1 MFSDYYFFCRRRS
14 KNIWSKAKHDTIL
27 LISYWH
33 MFWYALYS
41 HHTLNVMIH
50 SCILWLVGSSKLAMN
65 GAAEWNR
72 KRVRKYWISSSNGK
86 LHRKIWFDKIWWDWA
101 IDLSRK
107 AIAAW
112 EIHQHMAAR
121 HFIEFIV
128 LFYVWQW
135 SAAYKLSDL
144 CGSELIWT
152 GCRNALSL
160 MSPNLLGN
168 NLLICRQNR
177 TSLYGHFIRF
187 AFCVRS
193 IELASCAVCMR
204 WPLTT
209 RSRTMSRM
217 P

>member
-101 IDLSRK
+101 TDLSRFIHDGK
-107 AIAAW
+107 RLLPEKFTNIWPHAI
-112 EIHQHMAAR
+112 
-121 HFIEFIV
+121 
-128 LFYVWQW
+128 
-135 SAAYKLSDL
+135 SSNLSYYFM
-144 CGSELIWT
+144 CGSGGGSGVQLI
-152 GCRNALSL
+152 N
-160 MSPNLLGN
+160 
-168 NLLICRQNR
+168 
-177 TSLYGHFIRF
+177 
-187 AFCVRS
+187 
-193 IELASCAVCMR
+193 
-204 WPLTT
+204 
-209 RSRTMSRM
+209 
-217 P
+217 